1 MVGMDNGNAVTVK
14 YMGVNFKRCYFFI
27 ISLLFGCI
35 ASYVFA
41 ENERKLLGEKLQ
53 ELNVFSKNE
62 DLSFIYFGDVG
73 CGYCRKYLK
82 HIQPKLKTQY
92 FSDEASSSDKFTE
105 LEVSYLLGS
114 FESSE
119 LATKHLMCAETLSQT
134 LGANALSSN
143 NSNVK
148 SLKEQLREKIIS
160 VPESKVLESLP
171 GFVKQLGLLDIM
183 DEQKMK
189 QCVESKE
196 TQLAL
201 QKGNDLGNRIGL
213 QGIPQ
218 FFIGYQK
225 DGQWLA
231 VETLVGFQPYKK
243 FEQTLEKIKAF
254 AQRSRLESEKE

>member
-1 MVGMDNGNAVTVK
+1 MK
-14 YMGVNFKRCYFFI
+14 PKSILI
-27 ISLLFGCI
+27 ITLSLLLGCM
-35 ASYVFA
+35 ASAVFA
-41 ENERKLLGEKLQ
+41 EPESNSIQQRSIQKQLQ
-53 ELNVFSKNE
+53 NTKYFSN
-62 DLSFIYFGDVG
+62 DDGLSFIYFGDVG

-82 HIQPKLKTQY
+82 KIQPKLKAKY
-92 FSDEASSSDKFTE
+92 FSSETSSSDKFTE
-105 LEVSYLLGS
+105 LEFSYLLGS

-119 LATKHLMCAETLSQT
+119 LATKHLICAETLSQG
-134 LGANALSSN
+134 LDASVLNSGSLSIRN
-143 NSNVK
+143 
-148 SLKEQLREKIIS
+148 LKEQLREKVIS
-160 VPESKVLESLP
+160 VPENKVLESLP
-171 GFVKQLGLLDIM
+171 SFVKQLGLLGIL

-231 VETLVGFQPYKK
+231 VETLIGFQPYKK

>member
-1 MVGMDNGNAVTVK
+1 MFFVILSFWVGAISNTALAV
-14 YMGVNFKRCYFFI
+14 
-27 ISLLFGCI
+27 
-35 ASYVFA
+35 
-41 ENERKLLGEKLQ
+41 NEDELIKQKLQ
-53 ELNVFSKNE
+53 GLDQLSKN
-62 DLSFIYFGDVG
+62 DGLSFIYFGDVG

-82 HIQPKLKTQY
+82 KVQPRLKKQY
-92 FSDEASSSDKFTE
+92 FSDDAASVDTFFE
-105 LEVSYLLGS
+105 FNVSYLLGS

-119 LATKHLMCAETLSQT
+119 LVTKHLTCAENFPKILD
-134 LGANALSSN
+134 SS
-143 NSNVK
+143 SLRIRG
-148 SLKEQLREKIIS
+148 LKEQLREKIIS
-160 VPESKVLESLP
+160 VPENKVLENLP
-171 GFVKQLGLLDIM
+171 SFVEQLGIDK
-183 DEQKMK
+183 QKMK

-254 AQRSRLESEKE
+254 AQRTRLESEKE

>member
-1 MVGMDNGNAVTVK
+1 MMTKKIDF
-14 YMGVNFKRCYFFI
+14 YGVFFI
-27 ISLLFGCI
+27 VLSLLLPNLSS
-35 ASYVFA
+35 AVLA
-41 ENERKLLGEKLQ
+41 ENSSERINIKLE
-53 ELNVFSKNE
+53 SIE
-62 DLSFIYFGDVG
+62 DLSIDEGLSFIYFGDVG

-82 HIQPKLKTQY
+82 DIQPKLKAQY
-92 FSDEASSSDKFTE
+92 FSSEASGSDKFTE
-105 LEVSYLLGS
+105 LEFSYLLGS

-119 LATKHLMCAETLSQT
+119 LATKHLMCAETISQT
-134 LGANALSSN
+134 LDASASSSSN
-143 NSNVK
+143 SNIK

-160 VPESKVLESLP
+160 VPENKVLESLP
-171 GFVKQLGLLDIM
+171 SFVKQLGLLDIM

-196 TQLAL
+196 TQMAL

-254 AQRSRLESEKE
+254 AQRSRLEPEKE